1 MKTLTLFA
9 CLLAISLQ
17 LHAVAAE
24 ANGPAADPYLEY
36 ENVDSPLA
44 LAWVKEENAKTLRRL
59 AGDPLYR
66 DNYQY
71 ILKELNADDRIV
83 VPSLYRNSEV
93 VRNFWRDDAHP
104 QGYIRQTDLE
114 HFFAKD
120 YRWRTVLD
128 IDALSKAEGKT
139 WVLGGSNYP
148 YKRNDLAMLALS
160 DGGKDAEEYR
170 EYNFVKQ
177 EFVKDGFFLPES
189 KSGLTWLDPDTLLV
203 SSAFG
208 EDEVTE
214 SGYPRI
220 VKKWKRGTPFAEAE
234 TIFSVGKEDLRAGAG
249 LIEIADDRLELLLV
263 RIIDFYNYENFLYD
277 DGKMRKLLIPSDAS
291 FMGVYRGQ
299 AILSLK
305 TDWETGGKVFRK
317 GSVIHCPYEDLVK
330 EEKDLCLLYEPA
342 ANSAVEDLSHSRD
355 YLYLTITEDV
365 KSRIFQYEFAG
376 GAWSKKEVPLAPMSA
391 AYVTSVPRDKGFILF
406 HETGFLHPPQL
417 FRLDEK
423 SFEKTLVQS
432 LPARFNP
439 DDYRV
444 SQHFATSL
452 DGTKVPYF
460 SVHRK
465 DLVPDGNNPVLQ
477 YGYGGFMNT
486 ELPGYHSVAEHT
498 WMRKGGVYVV
508 ANIRGGGEY
517 GPAWHD
523 VAVGAGRHKSFEDF
537 IAVSEDLVKRGVT
550 SPKHLGILGGSN
562 GGLLVG
568 AVMVMRPDLYN
579 AAVIQAPL
587 LDMLRY
593 HKLPPGASWMGEYG
607 NPDDPAV
614 APAIRA
620 YSPYQ
625 NLRKGVTYP
634 APFLAT
640 SAKDDRVHPGH
651 ARKFAKRLE
660 EYGQD
665 FYYYEELEGGHSGS
679 ANYDMMAKT
688 SALVWVYLTRR
699 LMPGEGGR

>member
-1 MKTLTLFA
+1 MKILPLFA
-9 CLLAISLQ
+9 LLLLVILS
-17 LHAVAAE
+17 VNSIAAE
-24 ANGPAADPYLEY
+24 ANDSSADPYLEY
-36 ENVDSPLA
+36 EKVDSPTA
-44 LAWVKEENAKTLRRL
+44 LAWVKTENAKTLRRL
-59 AGDPLYR
+59 AGDPLYQ
-66 DNYQY
+66 DYYQY
-71 ILKELNADDRIV
+71 ILQQLNADDRII
-83 VPSLYRNSEV
+83 VPSLYRNSNL
-93 VRNFWRDDAHP
+93 VRNFWRDETHP
-104 QGYIRQTDLE
+104 QGFIRQTDLE
-114 HFFAKD
+114 HFLAKD
-120 YRWRTVLD
+120 YQWQTVLD
-128 IDALSKAEGKT
+128 LDALSKAEGKT
-139 WVLGGSNYP
+139 WVFGGSNYP

-170 EYNFVKQ
+170 EYDFAKR

-208 EDEVTE
+208 EEEQTE
-214 SGYPRI
+214 SGYPRV

-234 TIFSVGKEDLRAGAG
+234 TIYSVGKEDLRAGAG
-249 LIEIADDRLELLLV
+249 LIEIEDDRLALLMV

-277 DGKMRKLLIPSDAS
+277 DGKLTKLLIPSDAS

-299 AILSLK
+299 ALLSLK
-305 TDWETGGKVFRK
+305 TDWETGGRIFKK
-317 GSVIHCPYEDLVK
+317 GSVIYCPYEDLVK
-330 EEKDLCLLYEPA
+330 EEKNLRVLYEPA
-342 ANSAVEDLSHSRD
+342 ANSAVEDVSSSRD
-355 YLYLTITEDV
+355 YLYLTISEDV
-365 KSRIFQYEFAG
+365 KSRIFQYEFADG
-376 GAWSKKEVPLAPMSA
+376 EWSRKEVPLAPMSA

-439 DDYRV
+439 DGYV
-444 SQHFATSL
+444 VNQYFATSL

-460 SVHRK
+460 AVHKK
-465 DLVPDGNNPVLQ
+465 DLPLDGNNPVLQ
-477 YGYGGFMNT
+477 YGYGGFMNS
-486 ELPGYHSVAEHT
+486 ELPGYHSVAEHC
-498 WMRKGGVYVV
+498 WLRKGGVYVV

-523 VAVGAGRHKSFEDF
+523 AAVGVDRHKSFEDF
-537 IAVSEDLVKRGVT
+537 IAVSEDLVKRGYT
-550 SPKHLGILGGSN
+550 SPKRLGILGGSN

-568 AVMVMRPDLYN
+568 AVMVLRPDLYN
-579 AAVIQAPL
+579 AAVIQVPL

-607 NPDDPAV
+607 NPDDPVV
-614 APAIRA
+614 AKAIRA

-625 NLRKGVTYP
+625 NLRQGVTYP

-679 ANYDMMAKT
+679 ANHEMMAKT
-688 SALVWVYLTRR
+688 SALEWVYLTKR
-699 LMPGEGGR
+699 LMPESGK